1 MIRTRFTE
9 EFGVRHPIVQGG
21 MMWVGRAELAAAVSN
36 AGALGIITG
45 LTQPTPEDL
54 VKEIA
59 RCREMTDQPFGV
71 NLTILP
77 AITPPPYA
85 EYRQAIVESGVK
97 IVETAGSNPKDHL
110 PVFHEAGVKVIHKCT
125 SVRHAVKAEQL
136 GVDAVSID
144 GFECAGHPGE
154 DDVPGL
160 VLIPSAAAKLSI
172 PILASGGIADAR
184 GMVAALALG
193 ADGANMGTRF
203 MCTAESPVDQA
214 VKEQIVAN
222 TELDTKL
229 IFRTLHNTARVAA
242 NAISAE
248 VVAKEAE
255 GAEFS
260 DIQHLVAGA
269 RGRKVFEDGDLDAG
283 IWTAGQCQGLIDDI
297 PTVAELVDQMMSDA
311 EEIITSRLAGM
322 VEAKESTR

>member
-160 VLIPSAAAKLSI
+160 VLIPVAAAKLSI